1 MDHSFGKRYMLS
13 SKKII
18 GSLFDSGVRVQSYPF
33 TILVKEVVFED
44 AIPFKMVFSA
54 PKKKFRH
61 AHTRNRI
68 KRICKEAIRL
78 NKSDLENYLLNENK
92 QLAVFLIYT
101 ANDEIRYP
109 LLQKKAV
116 LMLNKLIQTLDEQK
130 H

>member
-1 MDHSFGKRYMLS
+1 MLS

-18 GSLFDSGVRVQSYPF
+18 GSLFDSGIRIQSYPF
-33 TILVKEVVFED
+33 TVMVREEQFKD

-78 NKSDLENYLLNENK
+78 NKGDLENYLLNQNK
-92 QLAVFLIYT
+92 QIAVFLIYT
-101 ANDEIRYP
+101 AKDEIQFP

-130 H
+130 Q